1 MALHTW
7 WLFVA
12 TVFFISGSPGPNM
25 LHVMTRS
32 IEFGLAR
39 AITAMVGCFCAIVCL
54 LSASAMGLTA
64 LLVAIPAAFTV
75 LKLAGAA
82 YLVFLGYKAWTAPVA
97 EQDIAE
103 TAAARADAG
112 PSRWRLLRTAFA
124 VSISNP
130 KALLFAAAF
139 LPLFIDPAQPKGGQ
153 FAIMVATFGA
163 IEFSWYFV
171 YALGG
176 RGLALW
182 LRRPGRRRLFNRV
195 TGGVFVAF
203 GLAIAG
209 ARA

>member
-39 AITAMVGCFCAIVCL
+39 AVVAMFGCFLAIVCL

-64 LLVAIPAAFTV
+64 LLVAIPAAFAV

-97 EQDIAE
+97 EADFAE
-103 TAAARADAG
+103 TVASAS
-112 PSRWRLLRTAFA
+112 PSRWRLLRTAFT

-139 LPLFIDPAQPKGGQ
+139 LPLFIDPALPKGGQ

-182 LRRPGRRRLFNRV
+182 LRRPARRRLFNRV

-203 GLAIAG
+203 GMVIAG
-209 ARA
+209 TRA